1 MYKKLKNV
9 LTYSQ
14 RFNSFLNFTK
24 TPLLKLTDFIDFSF
38 IDVIDIFLVALLLF
52 YLYKLLRG
60 TVAINIF
67 VGIVIIYLI
76 WRLTDLLNMDV
87 LSNLLGKFISV
98 GFFALI
104 VVFQQEIRKFLL
116 LLGSTNFTTR
126 RNMLRYFRFLNQEK
140 NTSNLNFDVLVDA
153 CEEMAK
159 SKMGAIIVIQRN
171 NSLEF
176 TFSSNNQT
184 DMKLDPLVLQSIFF
198 KNSPLHDGA
207 VVIKNNRIIATRVV
221 LPLSEKTRLPAKYGL
236 RHRAGLGITE
246 KTDALV
252 LVISEQTGKIVY
264 IKDSEFY
271 PIDSIAALKETLS
284 QDLSE

>member
-1 MYKKLKNV
+1 MN
-9 LTYSQ
+9 
-14 RFNSFLNFTK
+14 
-24 TPLLKLTDFIDFSF
+24 LTDFIDFSF
-38 IDVIDIFLVALLLF
+38 IDVIDILLVALLLF
-52 YLYKLLRG
+52 YLYKLLKG

-116 LLGSTNFTTR
+116 LLGSTNFATR
-126 RNMLRYFRFLNQEK
+126 RNLLRYFRFLNQEK
-140 NTSNLNFDVLVDA
+140 RVSNLTFDVLVDA

-159 SKMGAIIVIQRN
+159 NKMGALIVIQKN

-176 TFSSNNQT
+176 TYSNINQT

-207 VVIKNNRIIATRVV
+207 VVLKNNRIIATRVV
-221 LPLSEKTRLPAKYGL
+221 LPLSEKAKLPAKYGL
-236 RHRAGLGITE
+236 RHRAGLGISE

-252 LVISEQTGKIVY
+252 LVISEQTGEIVY
-264 IKDSEFY
+264 IKDGEFY
-271 PIDSIAALKETLS
+271 SIDSFAALKETLS
-284 QDLSE
+284 QDLDD

>member
-1 MYKKLKNV
+1 M
-9 LTYSQ
+9 
-14 RFNSFLNFTK
+14 
-24 TPLLKLTDFIDFSF
+24 KLTDFIDFSF
-38 IDVIDIFLVALLLF
+38 IDVLDILLVALLLF

-67 VGIVIIYLI
+67 VGIVFIYLI
-76 WRLTDLLNMDV
+76 WRMTDLLNMDV

-116 LLGSTNFTTR
+116 LLGSTNFAKR
-126 RNMLRYFRFLNQEK
+126 RNMVRYFRFLNQEK
-140 NTSNLNFDVLVDA
+140 SISNLHFEVLVNA

-159 SKMGAIIVIQRN
+159 SKTGALIIIQRN
-171 NSLEF
+171 NSLQF
-176 TFSSNNQT
+176 TYSNYNKT
-184 DMKLDPLVLQSIFF
+184 DIKLDSLILQSIFF

-207 VVIKNNRIIATRVV
+207 VIIKNNRIIGTRVV
-221 LPLSEKTRLPAKYGL
+221 LPLSEKTKLPTKYGL

-252 LVISEQTGKIVY
+252 LVISEQTGKVVY
-264 IKDSEFY
+264 MKDGEFY
-271 PIDSIAALKETLS
+271 PVDTFEALKETLS
-284 QDLSE
+284 HDLRQ